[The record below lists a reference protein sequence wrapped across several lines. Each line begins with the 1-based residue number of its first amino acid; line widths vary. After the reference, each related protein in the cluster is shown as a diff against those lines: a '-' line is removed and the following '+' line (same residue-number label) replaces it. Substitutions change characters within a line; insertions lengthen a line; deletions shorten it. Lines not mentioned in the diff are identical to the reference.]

1 MLCKY
6 TNGWTNI
13 YFEIYLAKVKKFLY
27 VYVSSDARE
36 PETENLIYLAVYIK
50 KVDIK
55 FSVHDAFLK

>member
-13 YFEIYLAKVKKFLY
+13 YFEIYLAKVKTFLY

-50 KVDIK
+50 KVDI
-55 FSVHDAFLK
+55 